1 MLTDILASAL
11 HPPTEIAK
19 GAHGRRRRRTH
30 FLKNMRIDEVSL
42 VPVGA
47 NRRTFTVMKADNATD
62 LFGRLE
68 RVLTEWLA
76 AS

>member
-1 MLTDILASAL
+1 MFADSLRTAL
-11 HPPTEIAK
+11 HPTEIAK
-19 GAHGRRRRRTH
+19 GAHGQRRRRTH

-47 NRRTFTVMKADNATD
+47 NRRTFTVMKADTTTD

-68 RVLTEWLA
+68 RALVGWLA

>member
-11 HPPTEIAK
+11 QTPTEISK
-19 GAHGRRRRRTH
+19 GTH
-30 FLKNMRIDEVSL
+30 DVRHRGTTWLRNMRIDHVAI
-42 VPVGA
+42 VGKGA